1 MVFKPPAPRRWA
13 GEIGRGPSSPQGFL
27 GCSYA
32 GSGELRGKSPGNAEN
47 SILFVEPNHFPQHL
61 GDVCS

>member
-1 MVFKPPAPRRWA
+1 MVFKPPASRRWS

-32 GSGELRGKSPGNAEN
+32 GSGELMGKSPGNAEN
-47 SILFVEPNHFPQHL
+47 SILFCGAKPLPQTF
-61 GDVCS
+61 G